1 VGSRGL
7 ACAAV
12 GSCKA
17 SYDSGTSRRRWIGL
31 TTRFVR
37 NVAIGGGVLS
47 FRALFYRDY
56 SMFAFML
63 ALGALSGALYTL
75 LEPFVRNRPRLH
87 YLPWILCAY
96 FAIGGVTAVGVLKH
110 DEMSVAV
117 LRSSW
122 GVGLPLDFGRDCSIC
137 CGAYN

>member
-1 VGSRGL
+1 MRRL
-7 ACAAV
+7 A
-12 GSCKA
+12 
-17 SYDSGTSRRRWIGL
+17 
-31 TTRFVR
+31 R

-47 FRALFYRDY
+47 FRALFYQDY

-110 DEMSVAV
+110 DEISAAV
-117 LRSSW
+117 LESPW
-122 GVGLPLDFGRDCSIC
+122 GVGFLLIA
-137 CGAYN
+137 GAIAAYAVARTLED